1 MRCDGV
7 VLHVMVS
14 CWSGYDGVV
23 DVVCSCV
30 VLLMEDDE
38 SVR

>member
-1 MRCDGV
+1 MSDHQGV
-7 VLHVMVS
+7 GVMVS

-30 VLLMEDDE
+30 VLL
-38 SVR
+38 